1 MKFEIKSQGNLQKT
15 LEEAQR
21 ALKEIEKGIGQ
32 VQFNAADPAS
42 VEKAI
47 QDAKAQVDQKLSRY
61 RSNPIVKK
69 MGDMM
74 KHQIE
79 QRLRARAKNASS
91 PSEPAP
97 E

>member
-1 MKFEIKSQGNLQKT
+1 MKFEIKSQGNLQKS

-47 QDAKAQVDQKLSRY
+47 KDAKAQVDQKLSRY
-61 RSNPIVKK
+61 RSNPFVSK
-69 MGDMM
+69 MGEAM
-74 KHQIE
+74 KQQLE
-79 QRLRARAKNASS
+79 RKLRARAKTSHRK
-91 PSEPAP
+91 ETAP